1 MTNPFA
7 ESPVGALIRV
17 MNNGSSQVVPV
28 MFDRVCRMAIG
39 ECDALSS
46 TRSGVAAAG
55 VTAHR
60 IRVI

>member
-17 MNNGSSQVVPV
+17 MKSGSSQVVPV
-28 MFDRVCRMAIG
+28 MFDRVCRTAIG

-46 TRSGVAAAG
+46 TRSGVVASG
-55 VTAHR
+55 VTGHR
-60 IRVI
+60 LCVI